1 MAINDTP
8 YKNIGPGEFIKEELE
23 VRNWRQEDLAEILG
37 ISLKTVNQLIKN
49 KQTITIETA
58 KLLSKAFGQSP
69 QYWINLDSNYRLRR
83 QEDTRQTRDAE
94 IKGMIYKYM
103 PVTEM
108 VKKGWLSAFRNSNEL
123 IDRVYNF
130 WDINKLDFTFLD
142 NAELPTFRKSDV
154 FAQYNKYY
162 ALTWF
167 RMAQTSA
174 QNYSSDQF
182 GRDDLRQLAVSLYSF
197 TVKPNGIE
205 LFLNEL
211 SNAGVKF
218 FILSHLQK
226 TYIDG
231 ASFWDKSNPV
241 IVYSGRYN
249 RIDNFWFTVAHEI
262 AHILLHLKKKTDYFI
277 DDLDNIS
284 SNVEKEANQ
293 YATKLLR
300 ANEITAYFK
309 HFGNYISEKRVVD
322 CSKELNV
329 SPAIVVGVLHH
340 SGLLSRRNLNRYKE
354 KVFELIPE
362 TFLAEKR
369 LEKKLRRIK

>member
-1 MAINDTP
+1 MAIKDTP
-8 YKNIGPGEFIKEELE
+8 YINIGPGEFIKEELE

-69 QYWINLDSNYRLRR
+69 QYWINLDSNYRLRL
-83 QEDTRQTRDAE
+83 QEDTRQTKDAE

-108 VKKGWLSAFRNSNEL
+108 VKKGWLSAIRNSNEL
-123 IDRVYNF
+123 IARVYNF
-130 WDINKLDFTFLD
+130 WNIDELDFTFMD
-142 NAELPTFRKSDV
+142 DAELPTFRKSDV

-174 QNYSSDQF
+174 QNYSADQF
-182 GRDDLRQLAVSLYSF
+182 ERDDLRQLAVSLYSF

-211 SNAGVKF
+211 SNTGVKF

-284 SNVEKEANQ
+284 SDVEKEANQ

-340 SGLLSRRNLNRYKE
+340 AGLLSRRNLNRYKK
-354 KVFELIPE
+354 KVLDLIPE

-369 LEKKLRRIK
+369 FKQKLRRTK

>member
-1 MAINDTP
+1 
-8 YKNIGPGEFIKEELE
+8 
-23 VRNWRQEDLAEILG
+23 
-37 ISLKTVNQLIKN
+37 QLIKN

>member
-123 IDRVYNF
+123 IARVYNF

>member
-69 QYWINLDSNYRLRR
+69 QYWINLDSNYRLRL
-83 QEDTRQTRDAE
+83 QEDTRQTKDAE

-103 PVTEM
+103 PVNEM

-142 NAELPTFRKSDV
+142 DAELPTFRKSDV

-174 QNYSSDQF
+174 QNYSADQF
-182 GRDDLRQLAVSLYSF
+182 ERDDLRQLAVSLYSF

-284 SNVEKEANQ
+284 SNVEKEADQ

-322 CSKELNV
+322 CSKELDI

-340 SGLLSRRNLNRYKE
+340 QELLSRRNLNRYKE
-354 KVFELIPE
+354 KVLDLIPE
-362 TFLAEKR
+362 TFLVEKR
-369 LEKKLRRIK
+369 FKQKLRRTK

>member
-1 MAINDTP
+1 MAIKDTP
-8 YKNIGPGEFIKEELE
+8 HINIGPGEFIKEELE

-83 QEDTRQTRDAE
+83 QEDNRQAKDAE

-103 PVTEM
+103 PVNEM

-142 NAELPTFRKSDV
+142 DAELPTFRKSDV

-174 QNYSSDQF
+174 QNYSADQF
-182 GRDDLRQLAVSLYSF
+182 ERDDLRQLAVSLYSF

-284 SNVEKEANQ
+284 SNVEKEADQ

-322 CSKELNV
+322 CSKELDV

-340 SGLLSRRNLNRYKE
+340 AGLLSRRNLNRYKK
-354 KVFELIPE
+354 KVLDLIPE
-362 TFLAEKR
+362 TFLVEKR
-369 LEKKLRRIK
+369 FKQKLRRTK